1 MGMQRRDFLKAG
13 MTGVALSLAQG
24 TARAEDA
31 PASAA
36 GSASGEDLGKN
47 LVVISVDGS
56 TLSSEMVD
64 KYKRNGADVWL
75 FDGPR
80 TLPRFS
86 RAFEFLDRES
96 SRITLCRSHKE
107 ILAAKRDGKVAMVFG
122 WQNSEALEE
131 EYGNDWRDHKPP
143 LTNLRTFYELGLRV
157 AGLQYN
163 MANQFGGGCLDP
175 TVPLTIQGK
184 YLVAQMQELGILV
197 DCGGHIGEQT
207 SLGILAMARRPVV
220 CTHSNVLALNDNPR
234 NTSDRVIE
242 GIAKTGGVFG
252 VTAMD
257 GFMTWSR
264 KDAPKAMT
272 GPFPPRAGVPRYVDE
287 FDYLKRLVGVDH
299 IGLGPDWV
307 NDLEPLD
314 PSNSIEF
321 PPEMTYA
328 QPITMKLV
336 EGFESVDGLG
346 NVRAEMEKRGYTAE
360 EIAKVFGGNWMRVY
374 REAWNS

>member
-1 MGMQRRDFLKAG
+1 MQRRDFLKAG
-13 MTGVALSLAQG
+13 TAGVALSLAQG
-24 TARAEDA
+24 AALADDA
-31 PASAA
+31 PATAA
-36 GSASGEDLGKN
+36 ASTNDEDLARN
-47 LVVISVDGS
+47 MVVISVDGS
-56 TLSSEMVD
+56 LLSSEMVE
-64 KYKRNGADVWL
+64 KYKRNGTDVWL
-75 FDGPR
+75 FGGPR
-80 TLPRFS
+80 TLPAYS

-96 SRITLCRSHKE
+96 SSITLCKSHKE
-107 ILAAKRDGKVAMVFG
+107 ILAAKRDGKVAVVFG
-122 WQNSEALEE
+122 WQDSEALER

-143 LTNLRTFYELGLRV
+143 LTNLRVWYELGLRI

-175 TVPLTIQGK
+175 TVPLTIHGK

-207 SLGILAMARRPVV
+207 SLGILEMARRPVV

-234 NTSDRVIE
+234 CTSNRVIE

-252 VTAMD
+252 VTAVD
-257 GFMTWSR
+257 GFMTWSH

-272 GPFPPRAGVPRYVDE
+272 GPFPPRAGIAQFVDQ

-299 IGLGPDWV
+299 VGLRPDFI
-307 NDLEPLD
+307 NDLEPID

-321 PPEMTYA
+321 PPEMTYV
-328 QPITMKLV
+328 QPVTLKYI

-360 EIAKVFGGNWMRVY
+360 EIAKIFCGNWMRVFGQ
-374 REAWNS
+374 AWNP

>member
-13 MTGVALSLAQG
+13 AAGVALSLAQG
-24 TARAEDA
+24 AARAEDA
-31 PASAA
+31 PATTATSAT
-36 GSASGEDLGKN
+36 GEDLGQN

-96 SRITLCRSHKE
+96 SKITLCRSHKE

-122 WQNSEALEE
+122 WQDSEALEE

-143 LTNLRTFYELGLRV
+143 LTNLRAWYELGLRV

-184 YLVAQMQELGILV
+184 YLVAQMQDMGILV

-321 PPEMTYA
+321 PPEMTYV
-328 QPITMKLV
+328 QPVTMKLV

-360 EIAKVFGGNWMRVY
+360 EIAKIFGGNWMRVY

>member
-1 MGMQRRDFLKAG
+1 MQRRDFLKAG
-13 MTGVALSLAQG
+13 VGGAALSMAQAAIGAENAPKTDAASASDEELAQ
-24 TARAEDA
+24 
-31 PASAA
+31 
-36 GSASGEDLGKN
+36 N
-47 LVVISVDGS
+47 FVVISVDGS
-56 TLSSEMVD
+56 NPSSEMVD

-75 FDGPR
+75 FDGPH
-80 TLPRFS
+80 TIPKFS
-86 RAFEFLDRES
+86 RALEFLDTEP

-107 ILAAKRDGKVAMVFG
+107 TLAAKRAGKVAMVFG
-122 WQNSEALEE
+122 WQDSIALEE

-143 LTNLRTFYELGLRV
+143 QTNLRAWYELGLRV

-184 YLVAQMQELGILV
+184 YLVAQMQELGVLV

-207 SLGILAMARRPVV
+207 SLDIIAMARRPVV

-234 NTSDRVIE
+234 CTSDRVIE

-257 GFMTWSR
+257 CFMTWSR

-272 GPFPPRAGVPRYVDE
+272 GPFPPRAGVARYVDE
-287 FDYLKRLVGVDH
+287 IDYLKRLVGVDH
-299 IGLGPDWV
+299 IGLGPDFI
-307 NDLEPLD
+307 NDIEPID

-321 PPEMTYA
+321 PPEMTYV
-328 QPITMKLV
+328 QTPTLKLI

-346 NVRAEMEKRGYTAE
+346 NVRDELVHRGYTPE
-360 EIAKVFGGNWMRVY
+360 EIAKIFGGNWMRVY

>member
-1 MGMQRRDFLKAG
+1 MIRRTLLKASVGG
-13 MTGVALSLAQG
+13 MALAVAQG
-24 TARAEDA
+24 EARAQSTLPQA
-31 PASAA
+31 NTA
-36 GSASGEDLGKN
+36 GADQDI
-47 LVVISVDGS
+47 VVISVDGS
-56 TLSSEMVD
+56 DLSSEMID
-64 KYKRNGADVWL
+64 KYRRNGADVWL

-80 TLPRFS
+80 TLPRSS
-86 RAFEFLDRES
+86 RALEFLDRES

-107 ILAAKRDGKVAMVFG
+107 ILAAKQDGKVAMVFG
-122 WQNSEALEE
+122 WQDSSALEE
-131 EYGNDWRDHKPP
+131 EHGNDWRDHKPP
-143 LTNLRTFYELGLRV
+143 LTNLRAWYELGLRV

-184 YLVAQMQELGILV
+184 YLVGQMQDLGILV
-197 DCGGHIGEQT
+197 DCGGHTGEQT
-207 SLGILAMARRPVV
+207 SLDIIRMARRPVV

-264 KDAPKAMT
+264 KDAPRAMT
-272 GPFPPRAGVPRYVDE
+272 GPYPPRAGVARYVDE
-287 FDYLKRLVGVDH
+287 FDYLKRLVGIDH
-299 IGLGPDWV
+299 IGLGPDFI

-314 PSNSIEF
+314 PSHSIEF

-328 QPITMKLV
+328 QPVTMKLI

-346 NVRAEMEKRGYTAE
+346 NVRAELVRRGYTPE
-360 EIAKVFGGNWMRVY
+360 EIAKIFGGNWMRVY
-374 REAWNS
+374 REAWNA

>member
-1 MGMQRRDFLKAG
+1 LPARRSRWRKGRRALKTPAN
-13 MTGVALSLAQG
+13 AA
-24 TARAEDA
+24 
-31 PASAA
+31 ASAA
-36 GSASGEDLGKN
+36 GEDQGQN

-80 TLPRFS
+80 TLPRVS

-107 ILAAKRDGKVAMVFG
+107 ILAAKRDRKVAMVFG
-122 WQNSEALEE
+122 WQDSEALEE
-131 EYGNDWRDHKPP
+131 EYGNDWRNHKPP
-143 LTNLRTFYELGLRV
+143 LTNLRAWYELGLRV

-207 SLGILAMARRPVV
+207 SLGILDIARRPVV

-242 GIAKTGGVFG
+242 GIAKSGGVFG

-257 GFMTWSR
+257 GFLTWSR

-314 PSNSIEF
+314 PSNSIQF
-321 PPEMTYA
+321 PPEMTYV
-328 QPITMKLV
+328 QPVTMKLV
-336 EGFESVDGLG
+336 QGFESVDGLG
-346 NVRAEMEKRGYTAE
+346 SVRAEMEKRSYTAE
-360 EIAKVFGGNWMRVY
+360 EIAKIFGGNWMRVY
-374 REAWNS
+374 RESWNS

>member
-1 MGMQRRDFLKAG
+1 MQRRAFLKAG
-13 MTGVALSLAQG
+13 VAGTALSLAQG
-24 TARAEDA
+24 AARAEDSPA
-31 PASAA
+31 NAAASAA
-36 GSASGEDLGKN
+36 GEDQGQN

-80 TLPRFS
+80 TLPRVS

-107 ILAAKRDGKVAMVFG
+107 ILAAKRDRKVAMVFG
-122 WQNSEALEE
+122 WQDSEALEE
-131 EYGNDWRDHKPP
+131 EYGNDWRNHKPP
-143 LTNLRTFYELGLRV
+143 LTNLRAWYELGLRV

-207 SLGILAMARRPVV
+207 SLGILDIARRPVV

-242 GIAKTGGVFG
+242 GIAKSGGVFG

-257 GFMTWSR
+257 GFLTWSR

-314 PSNSIEF
+314 PSNSIQF
-321 PPEMTYA
+321 PPEMTYV
-328 QPITMKLV
+328 QPVTMKLV
-336 EGFESVDGLG
+336 QGFESVDGLG
-346 NVRAEMEKRGYTAE
+346 SVRAEMEKRSYTAE
-360 EIAKVFGGNWMRVY
+360 EIAKIFGGNWMRVY
-374 REAWNS
+374 RESWNS

>member
-1 MGMQRRDFLKAG
+1 MQRRDFLKVGAAG
-13 MTGVALSLAQG
+13 MALSLAQS
-24 TARAEDA
+24 AAHAEDA
-31 PASAA
+31 PATAAASANDDELA
-36 GSASGEDLGKN
+36 RN
-47 LVVISVDGS
+47 TVVISVDGS
-56 TLSSEMVD
+56 LLSSEMVE

-80 TLPRFS
+80 TLPAIS

-107 ILAAKRDGKVAMVFG
+107 ILVAKRDGKVAMVFG
-122 WQNSEALEE
+122 WQDSEALER

-143 LTNLRTFYELGLRV
+143 LTNLRAWYEMGLRV

-184 YLVAQMQELGILV
+184 YLVAQMQEMGILV

-207 SLGILAMARRPVV
+207 SLGILEMARRPVV
-220 CTHSNVLALNDNPR
+220 CTHSNCLALNDNPR

-242 GIAKTGGVFG
+242 GIAKTGGVIG

-272 GPFPPRAGVPRYVDE
+272 GPFPPRAGIARYVDE
-287 FDYLKRLVGVDH
+287 FDYLKRLVGIDH
-299 IGLGPDWV
+299 IGLGPDFV

-314 PSNSIEF
+314 PSKSIEF
-321 PPEMTYA
+321 PPEMTYV
-328 QPITMKLV
+328 QPVTMKLI
-336 EGFESVDGLG
+336 EGFESVDGLH
-346 NVRAEMEKRGYTAE
+346 NVHAEMEKRGYTAE

>member
-1 MGMQRRDFLKAG
+1 MQRRDFLKAG
-13 MTGVALSLAQG
+13 VGGAALSMTQVATGAENAPKTGAASASDEDLAQ
-24 TARAEDA
+24 
-31 PASAA
+31 
-36 GSASGEDLGKN
+36 N
-47 LVVISVDGS
+47 MVVISVDGS

-75 FDGPR
+75 YDGPR
-80 TLPRFS
+80 TMPRFS

-96 SRITLCRSHKE
+96 ARITLCRSYKE
-107 ILAAKRDGKVAMVFG
+107 ILAAKRAGKVAMVFG
-122 WQNSEALEE
+122 WQDSEALEE

-143 LTNLRTFYELGLRV
+143 LSNLRAWYELGLRV
-157 AGLQYN
+157 ACLQYN

-184 YLVAQMQELGILV
+184 YLVAQMQDLGILV
-197 DCGGHIGEQT
+197 DCGGHIGEET
-207 SLGILAMARRPVV
+207 SLGILNMTRRAVV
-220 CTHSNVLALNDNPR
+220 CTHSNCLALNDNPR

-257 GFMTWSR
+257 CFMTWSR

-272 GPFPPRAGVPRYVDE
+272 GPFPPRAGVARYVDE
-287 FDYLKRLVGVDH
+287 IDYLKRLVGVDH
-299 IGLGPDWV
+299 IGLGPDFV
-307 NDLEPLD
+307 NDIEPVD

-321 PPEMTYA
+321 PPEMTYV
-328 QPITMKLV
+328 QTPTMKLL
-336 EGFESVDGLG
+336 EGFDSVDGLG
-346 NVRAEMEKRGYTAE
+346 NVRAEMEKRGYTSE

>member
-1 MGMQRRDFLKAG
+1 
-13 MTGVALSLAQG
+13 
-24 TARAEDA
+24 
-31 PASAA
+31 
-36 GSASGEDLGKN
+36 
-47 LVVISVDGS
+47 
-56 TLSSEMVD
+56 MVD
-64 KYKRNGADVWL
+64 KYKRNRADVWL
-75 FDGPR
+75 LDGPH
-80 TLPRFS
+80 TIPKFS
-86 RAFEFLDRES
+86 RALEFLDTEP

-107 ILAAKRDGKVAMVFG
+107 ILAAKRAGKVAMVFG
-122 WQNSEALEE
+122 WQDSIALEE

-143 LTNLRTFYELGLRV
+143 LTNLRAWYELGLRV

-175 TVPLTIQGK
+175 TVALTIQGK

-207 SLGILAMARRPVV
+207 SLDIIAMARRPVV

-234 NTSDRVIE
+234 CTSDRVIE

-257 GFMTWSR
+257 CFMTWSR

-272 GPFPPRAGVPRYVDE
+272 GPFPPRAGVARYVDE
-287 FDYLKRLVGVDH
+287 IDYLKRLVGVDH
-299 IGLGPDWV
+299 IGLGPDFI
-307 NDLEPLD
+307 NDIEPID

-321 PPEMTYA
+321 PPEMTYV
-328 QPITMKLV
+328 QTPTLKLI
-336 EGFESVDGLG
+336 EGFENVDGLG
-346 NVRAEMEKRGYTAE
+346 NVRDELVHRSYTPE
-360 EIAKVFGGNWMRVY
+360 EIAKIFGGNWTRVY

>member
-1 MGMQRRDFLKAG
+1 MSMQRRAFLKAG
-13 MTGVALSLAQG
+13 VAGTALSLAQG
-24 TARAEDA
+24 AARAEDSPA
-31 PASAA
+31 NAAASAA
-36 GSASGEDLGKN
+36 GEDQGQN

-64 KYKRNGADVWL
+64 KYKRNGAEVWL

-80 TLPRFS
+80 TLPRVS

-107 ILAAKRDGKVAMVFG
+107 ILAAKRDRKVAMVFG
-122 WQNSEALEE
+122 WQDSEALEE
-131 EYGNDWRDHKPP
+131 EYGNDWRNHKPP
-143 LTNLRTFYELGLRV
+143 LTNLRAWYELGLRV

-207 SLGILAMARRPVV
+207 SLGILDIARRPVV

-242 GIAKTGGVFG
+242 GIAKSGGVFG

-257 GFMTWSR
+257 GFLTWSR

-314 PSNSIEF
+314 PSNSIQF
-321 PPEMTYA
+321 PPEMTYV
-328 QPITMKLV
+328 QPVTMKLV
-336 EGFESVDGLG
+336 QGFESVDGLG
-346 NVRAEMEKRGYTAE
+346 SVRAEMEKRSYTAE
-360 EIAKVFGGNWMRVY
+360 EIAKIFGGNWMRVY
-374 REAWNS
+374 RESWNS